1 MWKKLQHDVIV
12 VRVSKST
19 VNDEIVLS
27 YPGPEIAMKL
37 SIQPNNE
44 SMLDPQI
51 YGRDAT
57 SMLKVFLEHGQELDA
72 DDRVIYDGQIYTVVS
87 VPDDYHRHKTVIL
100 KWQSSLT

>member
-1 MWKKLQHDVIV
+1 MWKKLQYDVII
-12 VRVSKST
+12 VRVVKST
-19 VNDEIVLS
+19 VNDEIVHS
-27 YPGPEIAMKL
+27 YPGSEIPMKL

-57 SMLKVFLEHGQELDA
+57 SMLKVFLEHSQELTP
-72 DDRVIYDGQIYTVVS
+72 DDRVIYDGKIYTVVS

-100 KWQSSLT
+100 KWQSNLT